1 MEDQAKSIDRWNR
14 FRVRP
19 GIVSVA
25 AHGLVFLIAAGE
37 FHRTPKIAPYKL
49 PGTAHGVQLLTYY
62 AAGSREQTT
71 SDLASKAADKPKLV
85 SSAHIAATKPAPE
98 KAVAPNTEQGTG
110 NAAQSGLG
118 DGEISMALLTYFPH
132 PKPDL
137 SSLARGTQGDVI
149 LNAVIDE
156 HGKISEL
163 TLLKG
168 LGKPVDDQ
176 VIAAVR
182 QWTYSPAKKNG
193 LPVPSEQELHFHY
206 ERG

>member
-1 MEDQAKSIDRWNR
+1 MEEQIKSEDRLDR
-14 FRVRP
+14 FRLRP
-19 GIVSVA
+19 GAVSVA
-25 AHGLVFLIAAGE
+25 VHCVVLLVALGL
-37 FHRTPKIAPYKL
+37 FHKAPKIAPYKL

-62 AAGSREQTT
+62 AAGSREQPA
-71 SDLASKAADKPKLV
+71 SQLVSKAADKPKLTT
-85 SSAHIAATKPAPE
+85 SARTAADSVPQKAAAPA
-98 KAVAPNTEQGTG
+98 TEHGAG

-137 SSLARGTQGDVI
+137 SSLPHGTQGDVI

-176 VIAAVR
+176 VIAAVKE
-182 QWTYSPAKKNG
+182 WTYSPAKKNG
-193 LPVPSEQELHFHY
+193 SPVPSEQELHFHY